1 MYQDQAAILADLIAK
16 KKEFNTTQKDTAESA
31 EVEKDALRAI
41 ADISFGIGQ
50 NLGEAADASKTFGQ
64 AAMVAFKDAA
74 KQAARYAYMRYL
86 AAVMEDE
93 AMPSAIGKLV
103 LASTGLGVLTGL
115 VNSIPALAEG
125 GITNGPMLAMIGD
138 NRSGKE
144 AVIPLEKLPSLM
156 SKMGGNKEME
166 LSTRLDGQDLVLAT
180 RQAKYNMFRTGR

>member
-1 MYQDQAAILADLIAK
+1 
-16 KKEFNTTQKDTAESA
+16 
-31 EVEKDALRAI
+31 
-41 ADISFGIGQ
+41 
-50 NLGEAADASKTFGQ
+50 
-64 AAMVAFKDAA
+64 
-74 KQAARYAYMRYL
+74 
-86 AAVMEDE
+86 
-93 AMPSAIGKLV
+93 MPSAIGKLV